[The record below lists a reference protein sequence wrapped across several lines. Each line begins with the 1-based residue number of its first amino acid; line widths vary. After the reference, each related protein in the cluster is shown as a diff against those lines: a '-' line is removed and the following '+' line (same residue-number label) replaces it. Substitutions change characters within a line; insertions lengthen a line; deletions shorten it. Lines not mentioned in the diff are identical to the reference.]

1 MAVNPNS
8 APPVQYNI
16 MPLIG
21 MDVSSSPTTPAS
33 SASSTQLFYP
43 ENNNPNLSPGTIVL
57 AGGGASYIFCQ
68 VGTVGSINT
77 GDFVAFTM
85 SVASTFS
92 IQQLGTAQ
100 AVNGARIGVY
110 QGSAI
115 TYGNSASLP
124 ASSSTVTQ
132 WCWIALSGS
141 NLVGNVVSSTTLNA
155 PLFVAG
161 SAANVSVAF
170 GPAGSVS
177 SVPGLGF
184 LSSAS
189 TSALLVSG
197 VIGETTTASGAP
209 IPIVVNPMMIVQYVS
224 AVPGPALG
232 PY

>member
-1 MAVNPNS
+1 MSVNPNS
-8 APPVQYNI
+8 APPAQYNI
-16 MPLIG
+16 TPLIG
-21 MDVSSSPTTPAS
+21 MDISASPTTPFSA
-33 SASSTQLFYP
+33 ASSTQLFYP
-43 ENNNPNLSPGTIVL
+43 ENNNPNLSPGTIVM
-57 AGGGASYIFCQ
+57 AGGGATYVFCQ

-77 GDFVAFTM
+77 GDFVSFTM

-115 TYGNSASLP
+115 AYGNSASLP
-124 ASSSTVTQ
+124 ASSSITTQ
-132 WCWIALSGS
+132 WCWIAVSGS

-161 SAANVSVAF
+161 SGVTVSVAF

-177 SVPGLGF
+177 SVTGLGF

-197 VIGETTTASGAP
+197 VIAETTTASGAS
-209 IPIVVNPMMIVQYVS
+209 IPIVTNPMMIVQYTS
-224 AVPGPALG
+224 NVPGPTLG